1 MAIPAINETGFRFSR
16 WLKQE
21 VSSARI
27 RGKAR
32 HEKSAIT
39 QPTTFLDAKSKGE
52 RLMSILNTQRFIDA
66 LVEKFQSA
74 SASVLDYLEVN
85 SGDLHREVGGYPGKH
100 HRMPACCQA
109 MYKVMAAGDTIVASP
124 PKGKGASLTIRYR
137 LPRPK

>member
-52 RLMSILNTQRFIDA
+52 RLMSILNTQRFVDELA
-66 LVEKFQSA
+66 EKFQSA
-74 SASVLDYLEVN
+74 SARGLDYLEVN
-85 SGDLHREVGGYPGKH
+85 SGDLHHEVGGYPGKR
-100 HRMPACCQA
+100 HRMPAC
-109 MYKVMAAGDTIVASP
+109 
-124 PKGKGASLTIRYR
+124 
-137 LPRPK
+137 